1 MAGPYTPALKSNR
14 QYGDRTALDS
24 LAITG
29 SGLKQGNADY
39 VPQTRRP
46 VGRPQGA
53 TSTSA
58 QPQQVAPAIPQ
69 EHIAMMEDFARSA
82 LVAQVA
88 QAAAQDMMAGPW
100 LRKYA
105 EIAQREVQ
113 RKADALRQNT
123 PFFEE

>member
-1 MAGPYTPALKSNR
+1 MAGPNTPVIKANAS
-14 QYGDRTALDS
+14 YGDRKALDR

-39 VPQTRRP
+39 VPSTRRS
-46 VGRPQGA
+46 VGRPRGA
-53 TSTSA
+53 TA
-58 QPQQVAPAIPQ
+58 PAVQPQRAAPPIPQ

-113 RKADALRQNT
+113 RKADVLRQNT

>member
-1 MAGPYTPALKSNR
+1 MAGPNTPVIKANKA
-14 QYGDRTALDS
+14 YGDRKALDR

-39 VPQTRRP
+39 VPRTRRS
-46 VGRPQGA
+46 VGRPRGTTA
-53 TSTSA
+53 PA
-58 QPQQVAPAIPQ
+58 VQPQQAAPPIPQ

-113 RKADALRQNT
+113 RKADVLRQNT